1 MLFERSIQMVRIT
14 FILTLSLF
22 CSQLAAQVGRGGSGW
37 RYPGRYT
44 GAEKIQALEWGT
56 QAAAH
61 LMRRGGFSAPPEE
74 IGRLVG
80 QGFETSLNELMDW
93 EAIDDSQ
100 MEAGLEAA
108 DLMLIRQQNNGRYVT
123 NIGALQRWWLY
134 RMTHSRRQLLE
145 KMAFFW
151 HDHFATSVLQ
161 VNYVLGA
168 PFGDNATLD
177 GTEKPL
183 MLVQNELLRQYALGN
198 FKEMVH
204 AIARDPAMILWL
216 NNAENRVGNANEN
229 WARELLELFTVGESS
244 ESAAYTEFDI
254 QEAARAFTGWTSNGP
269 RQFPGSERKAWD
281 FYYAPQWHDFDPK
294 TVLDQV
300 IISPDPHDPEA
311 PSSIIDGERV
321 IDIIFEQ
328 PQTAI
333 FITRKLWE
341 YFVYNDPSDQIIQE
355 LAEVFRSSN
364 YELKPLM
371 RAIFTHP
378 HFMSSKAYRAKIKSP
393 IEFMV
398 GAFRELGVTDPF
410 NIPRLSELF
419 GLGQQL
425 FIPPDVGGWTHDEGW
440 VNTGTIIGRY
450 NFMTFVSCN
459 RGRNPEDPPITDGH
473 SLFEVICRVSRAQ
486 DQIDIEGIIENNNLR
501 FAPDI
506 VSYFASAMLQG
517 DQTIDDAYILEQYM
531 NTGPDGLPQ
540 LFDISD
546 AVMVD
551 TKVRGVIFLLSLL
564 PVYQLN

>member
-1 MLFERSIQMVRIT
+1 MLFERSLQMVRIT
-14 FILTLSLF
+14 FILTFLLF
-22 CSQLAAQVGRGGSGW
+22 CSQLTAQVGRGGGGW

-56 QAAAH
+56 GAAAH
-61 LMRRGGFSAPPEE
+61 LMRRGGFSASPEE

-80 QGFETSLNELMDW
+80 QGFEATLSELLDY
-93 EAIDDSQ
+93 EAMDDSE

-108 DLMLIRQQNNGRYVT
+108 GLSLIRQNNNGQYLT
-123 NIGALQRWWLY
+123 NIGNLQRWWLY
-134 RMTHSRRQLLE
+134 RMIHSRRQLLE

-161 VNYVLGA
+161 VNDVLGA
-168 PFGDNATLD
+168 PRGDNGILD

-183 MLVQNELLRQYALGN
+183 SLVQNETLRQYALGN

-216 NNAENRVGNANEN
+216 NNAENLVGNANEN

-254 QEAARAFTGWTSNGP
+254 QEAARAFTGWTSNG
-269 RQFPGSERKAWD
+269 RFQIPGVREAWD
-281 FYYAPQWHDFDPK
+281 FYYAAQWHDFQPK
-294 TVLDQV
+294 TILGQV
-300 IISPDPHDPEA
+300 IVSPDPHDPEA

-341 YFVYNDPSDQIIQE
+341 YFVYNDPSDQLIEE

-398 GAFRELGVTDPF
+398 GAYRELGVVDPF
-410 NIPRLSELF
+410 YIPFYSDIF

-425 FIPPDVGGWTHDEGW
+425 FLPPDVGGWAHDEGW
-440 VNTGTIIGRY
+440 INTGTVIARF
-450 NFMTFVSCN
+450 NFMTYVSCN
-459 RGRNPEDPPITDGH
+459 RGRNPGDPPFTDRE
-473 SLFEVICRVSRAQ
+473 SLFETICRRSQAQ
-486 DQIDIEGIIENNNLR
+486 DQVDIAGIIESNNLR
-501 FAPDI
+501 FAPDV
-506 VSYFASAMLQG
+506 VSYFANAMLQA
-517 DQTIDDAYILEQYM
+517 DQTIDDAYLLEEYM
-531 NTGPDGLPQ
+531 NRGPDGLPE
-540 LFDISD
+540 LFDIND
-546 AVMVD
+546 PVMVD

-564 PVYQLN
+564 PTYQLN

>member
-1 MLFERSIQMVRIT
+1 MLFERAAMEMVRIT

-22 CSQLAAQVGRGGSGW
+22 CSQLSAQVGRGGSGW

-93 EAIDDSQ
+93 EAIDDSE

-108 DLMLIRQQNNGRYVT
+108 GLELIRQNNNGRYVT
-123 NIGALQRWWLY
+123 NIRNLQRWWLY
-134 RMTHSRRQLLE
+134 RMVHSRRQLLE
-145 KMAFFW
+145 KLAFFW

-161 VNYVLGA
+161 INYVLGA
-168 PFGDNATLD
+168 PVGDDATLD

-183 MLVQNELLRQYALGN
+183 MLVQNETLRRYALGN
-198 FKEMVH
+198 FREMVH

-216 NNAENRVGNANEN
+216 NNAENRVGNPNEN

-244 ESAAYTEFDI
+244 ESAAYTELDI
-254 QEAARAFTGWTSNGP
+254 QEAARAFTGWTIIPP
-269 RQFPGSERKAWD
+269 RLAGLLGEGLD
-281 FYYAPQWHDFDPK
+281 FFYAPHLHDFEPK

-300 IISPDPHDPEA
+300 IISPEGKA
-311 PSSIIDGERV
+311 SIIDGERV
-321 IDIIFEQ
+321 IDLIFEQ

-341 YFVYNDPSDQIIQE
+341 YFVYPDPDEGIIKG
-355 LAEVFRSSN
+355 LAEVFRSGN

-371 RAIFTHP
+371 RAMFTHP

-398 GAFRELGVTDPF
+398 GAFRELGVADPT
-410 NIPRLSELF
+410 NVSRLSEIF

-450 NFMTFVSCN
+450 NFMTFLSCN
-459 RGRNPEDPPITDGH
+459 RGRNPGDPPITDGH

-486 DQIDIEGIIENNNLR
+486 DQIDLEGIIENNNLR
-501 FAPDI
+501 FGPDI
-506 VSYFASAMLQG
+506 VSYFANALLQG
-517 DQTIDDAYILEQYM
+517 DQTIDDAYILEEYM
-531 NTGPDGLPQ
+531 NTGPDGLPA
-540 LFDISD
+540 
-546 AVMVD
+546 AV
-551 TKVRGVIFLLSLL
+551 
-564 PVYQLN
+564 

>member
-1 MLFERSIQMVRIT
+1 MRKEPESCIIVKNIALCVETSEAGGRTELSMLFERSIQMVRIT

-22 CSQLAAQVGRGGSGW
+22 CSQLSAQVGRGGSGW

-56 QAAAH
+56 GAAAH
-61 LMRRGGFSAPPEE
+61 LIRRGGFSAPPEE

-80 QGFETSLNELMDW
+80 QGFEATLNELLDY
-93 EAIDDSQ
+93 EAIDDSE

-108 DLMLIRQQNNGRYVT
+108 GLQLIRQNMNNGRYLT
-123 NIGALQRWWLY
+123 NIGNLQRWWLY

-145 KMAFFW
+145 KMTFFW

-168 PFGDNATLD
+168 PVRDNETLD

-183 MLVQNELLRQYALGN
+183 SLVQNELLRQYALGN

-269 RQFPGSERKAWD
+269 RPPPGSGREAWD
-281 FYYAPQWHDFDPK
+281 FFYAPQWHDFEAK
-294 TVLDQV
+294 TFLDQV
-300 IISPDPHDPEA
+300 IISPEGNA
-311 PSSIIDGERV
+311 SIIDGERV

-341 YFVYNDPSDQIIQE
+341 YFVYLDPGDQIIQE

-378 HFMSSKAYRAKIKSP
+378 HFMSSSP
-393 IEFMV
+393 WWKYVF
-398 GAFRELGVTDPF
+398 
-410 NIPRLSELF
+410 
-419 GLGQQL
+419 
-425 FIPPDVGGWTHDEGW
+425 
-440 VNTGTIIGRY
+440 
-450 NFMTFVSCN
+450 
-459 RGRNPEDPPITDGH
+459 
-473 SLFEVICRVSRAQ
+473 
-486 DQIDIEGIIENNNLR
+486 
-501 FAPDI
+501 
-506 VSYFASAMLQG
+506 
-517 DQTIDDAYILEQYM
+517 
-531 NTGPDGLPQ
+531 
-540 LFDISD
+540 
-546 AVMVD
+546 
-551 TKVRGVIFLLSLL
+551 
-564 PVYQLN
+564 

>member
-1 MLFERSIQMVRIT
+1 M
-14 FILTLSLF
+14 
-22 CSQLAAQVGRGGSGW
+22 
-37 RYPGRYT
+37 
-44 GAEKIQALEWGT
+44 
-56 QAAAH
+56 
-61 LMRRGGFSAPPEE
+61 
-74 IGRLVG
+74 G
-80 QGFETSLNELMDW
+80 QGFEVTLSELLDY
-93 EAIDDSQ
+93 EAMDDSQ

-108 DLMLIRQQNNGRYVT
+108 GLQLIRQNPNNGQYMT
-123 NIGALQRWWLY
+123 DIGNLQRWWLY
-134 RMTHSRRQLLE
+134 RMIHSRHQLLE

-168 PFGDNATLD
+168 PRGDNATLD

-183 MLVQNELLRQYALGN
+183 SLVQNETLRQYALGN

-244 ESAAYTEFDI
+244 ESAAYNEFDI
-254 QEAARAFTGWTSNGP
+254 QEAAREFTGWTSNGP
-269 RQFPGSERKAWD
+269 RDFPGYREAWD
-281 FYYAPQWHDFDPK
+281 FFYFPPWHDFEPK

-300 IISPDPHDPEA
+300 IISPPGQA
-311 PSSIIDGERV
+311 SIMDGEQV

-328 PQTAI
+328 PQTAF

-341 YFVYNDPSDQIIQE
+341 YFVYNDPSDQIIEE

-364 YELKPLM
+364 YEIKPLM
-371 RAIFTHP
+371 RAIFSHP

-398 GAFRELGVTDPF
+398 GAFRELGVLDPF
-410 NIPRLSELF
+410 NIPFFSERF

-440 VNTGTIIGRY
+440 INTGTVIGRF

-459 RGRNPEDPPITDGH
+459 RGRNPGDPPISDRKDFF
-473 SLFEVICRVSRAQ
+473 SVVCRASQSQ
-486 DQIDIEGIIENNNLR
+486 DQVDITGIIESNNLR
-501 FAPDI
+501 FAPDV
-506 VSYFASAMLQG
+506 VSCFANAMLQA
-517 DQTIDDAYILEQYM
+517 DQTIDDAYILEEYM
-531 NTGPDGLPQ
+531 NRGPDGLPE
-540 LFDISD
+540 LFDIND
-546 AVMVD
+546 PVMVD
-551 TKVRGVIFLLSLL
+551 TKVRGLIFLLSLL

>member
-1 MLFERSIQMVRIT
+1 MLFERSLQMVRIT
-14 FILTLSLF
+14 FILTVFLF
-22 CSQLAAQVGRGGSGW
+22 FSQLSAQVGRGGGSW

-44 GAEKIQALEWGT
+44 GGEKIQSLQWGT
-56 QAAAH
+56 GAAAH
-61 LMRRGGFSAPPEE
+61 LMRCGGFSAPPEE

-80 QGFETSLNELMDW
+80 QGFEATLSELLDY
-93 EAIDDSQ
+93 EAVDDSQ

-108 DLMLIRQQNNGRYVT
+108 GFVLIRQNPNNGQYRT
-123 NIGALQRWWLY
+123 NIGNLQRWWLY
-134 RMTHSRRQLLE
+134 RMIHSRRQLLE
-145 KMAFFW
+145 KMALFW

-168 PFGDNATLD
+168 RNGDDSLD

-183 MLVQNELLRQYALGN
+183 SLVQNETLRLHALGN

-204 AIARDPAMILWL
+204 AIARDPAMILFL
-216 NNAENRVGNANEN
+216 NNAENRVGNPNEN
-229 WARELLELFTVGESS
+229 WARELFELFTVGESS

-254 QEAARAFTGWTSNGP
+254 QEAARAFTGWTSNLG
-269 RQFPGSERKAWD
+269 RQIGEREPWD
-281 FYYAPQWHDFDPK
+281 FFYAPQWHDFEPK

-300 IISPDPHDPEA
+300 IVSPEGHA
-311 PSSIIDGERV
+311 SIVDGERV

-328 PQTAI
+328 PQTAV
-333 FITRKLWE
+333 FVTRKLWE
-341 YFVYNDPSDQIIQE
+341 YFVYNDPSDQIIEE

-378 HFMSSKAYRAKIKSP
+378 HFMSSKAYRAKIKGP

-398 GAFRELGVTDPF
+398 GAFRELGVGDPA
-410 NIPRLSELF
+410 NIQRISEIF

-440 VNTGTIIGRY
+440 INTGTVIGRF

-459 RGRNPEDPPITDGH
+459 RGRNPGDPPPSDREG
-473 SLFEVICRVSRAQ
+473 LFSFLCRISQSQ
-486 DQIDIEGIIENNNLR
+486 DQVDIEGIIEQNNLR
-501 FAPDI
+501 FAPDL
-506 VSYFASAMLQG
+506 VSYFANAMLQA
-517 DQTIDDAYILEQYM
+517 DQTIDDAYTLEEYM
-531 NTGPDGLPQ
+531 NRGPDGLPE
-540 LFDISD
+540 LFDIND
-546 AVMVD
+546 PVMVD
-551 TKVRGVIFLLSLL
+551 TKVRGLIFLLSLL

>member
-1 MLFERSIQMVRIT
+1 MRKEPESCIIVKKIALCVETSEAGGRTELSMLFERSIQMVRIT

-22 CSQLAAQVGRGGSGW
+22 CSQLSAQVGRGGSGW

-56 QAAAH
+56 GAAAH
-61 LMRRGGFSAPPEE
+61 LIRRGGFSAPPEE

-80 QGFETSLNELMDW
+80 QGFEATLNELLDY
-93 EAIDDSQ
+93 EAIDDSE

-108 DLMLIRQQNNGRYVT
+108 GLQLIRQNMNNGRYLT
-123 NIGALQRWWLY
+123 NIGNLQRWWLY

-145 KMAFFW
+145 KMTFFW

-168 PFGDNATLD
+168 PVRDNETLD

-183 MLVQNELLRQYALGN
+183 SLVQNELLRQYALGN

-269 RQFPGSERKAWD
+269 RPPPGSGREAWD
-281 FYYAPQWHDFDPK
+281 FFYAPQWHDFEAK
-294 TVLDQV
+294 TFLDQV
-300 IISPDPHDPEA
+300 IISPEGNA
-311 PSSIIDGERV
+311 SIIDGERV

-341 YFVYNDPSDQIIQE
+341 YFVYLDPGDQIIQE

-378 HFMSSKAYRAKIKSP
+378 HFM
-393 IEFMV
+393 
-398 GAFRELGVTDPF
+398 
-410 NIPRLSELF
+410 
-419 GLGQQL
+419 
-425 FIPPDVGGWTHDEGW
+425 
-440 VNTGTIIGRY
+440 
-450 NFMTFVSCN
+450 FMTFVSCN
-459 RGRNPEDPPITDGH
+459 RGRNPGDPPISDREDFF
-473 SLFEVICRVSRAQ
+473 SVVCRFSQSQ
-486 DQIDIEGIIENNNLR
+486 DQVDITGIIESNNLR
-501 FAPDI
+501 FAPDV

-517 DQTIDDAYILEQYM
+517 DHTIDDAYILEEYM
-531 NTGPDGLPQ
+531 NTGPDGLSQ
-540 LFDISD
+540 LFDIGD
-546 AVMVD
+546 EVMVD
-551 TKVRGVIFLLSLL
+551 TKVRGVIFLLTLL

>member
-1 MLFERSIQMVRIT
+1 MLFERSLQMARIT
-14 FILTLSLF
+14 YILTILLF
-22 CSQLAAQVGRGGSGW
+22 CSQLSAQVGRGGGSW

-44 GAEKIQALEWGT
+44 GAEKIQSIEWGT
-56 QAAAH
+56 GAAAH

-80 QGFETSLNELMDW
+80 QGFEATLSELLDY
-93 EAIDDSQ
+93 EAMDDSE

-108 DLMLIRQQNNGRYVT
+108 NLQLIRQNPNNGQYMT
-123 NIGALQRWWLY
+123 NIGNLQRWWLY
-134 RMTHSRRQLLE
+134 RMINSRRQLLE

-168 PFGDNATLD
+168 PRGDNAILD

-183 MLVQNELLRQYALGN
+183 SLVQNETLRQYALGN

-244 ESAAYTEFDI
+244 ESAAYAEFDI

-269 RQFPGSERKAWD
+269 REIAGREAWD
-281 FYYAPQWHDFDPK
+281 FYYAPQWHDFEPK

-300 IISPDPHDPEA
+300 IISPQGKA
-311 PSSIIDGERV
+311 SIIDGERV

-328 PQTAI
+328 PQTAT
-333 FITRKLWE
+333 FVTRKLWE
-341 YFVYNDPSDQIIQE
+341 YFVYNDPSDQIIEE
-355 LAEVFRSSN
+355 LAAVLRSSN
-364 YELKPLM
+364 YEIKPLM

-398 GAFRELGVTDPF
+398 GALRELGVVDPS
-410 NIPRLSELF
+410 NIPRFSELF

-440 VNTGTIIGRY
+440 VNTGTVIGRF

-459 RGRNPEDPPITDGH
+459 RGRNPGDPPPSDGEGLF
-473 SLFEVICRVSRAQ
+473 SLICRISRSQ
-486 DQIDIEGIIENNNLR
+486 DQVDIAGIIEENNLR

-506 VSYFASAMLQG
+506 VSYFANAMLQA
-517 DQTIDDAYILEQYM
+517 DQTIDDAYILEEYM
-531 NTGPDGLPQ
+531 NSGPDGLPE

-546 AVMVD
+546 PMMVD

>member
-1 MLFERSIQMVRIT
+1 MRKKPEYCIIAKKIAVYVETSGTGVRNELSMLFERSRQMGRIT
-14 FILTLSLF
+14 FILTVFLC
-22 CSQLAAQVGRGGSGW
+22 CSQLSAQVGRGGGSW

-44 GAEKIQALEWGT
+44 SAEKISSLEWGT
-56 QAAAH
+56 GAAAH

-80 QGFETSLNELMDW
+80 QGFEVTLSELLDY
-93 EAIDDSQ
+93 EAMDDSQ

-108 DLMLIRQQNNGRYVT
+108 GLQLIRQNPNNGQYMT
-123 NIGALQRWWLY
+123 DIGNLQRWWLY
-134 RMTHSRRQLLE
+134 RMIHSRRQLLE

-168 PFGDNATLD
+168 PRGDNATLD

-183 MLVQNELLRQYALGN
+183 SLVQNETLRQYALGN

-244 ESAAYTEFDI
+244 ESAAYNEFDI

-269 RQFPGSERKAWD
+269 RDFPGYREAWD
-281 FYYAPQWHDFDPK
+281 FFYFPPWHDFEPK

-300 IISPDPHDPEA
+300 IISPPGQA
-311 PSSIIDGERV
+311 SIMDGERV

-328 PQTAI
+328 PQTAF

-341 YFVYNDPSDQIIQE
+341 YFVYNDPSDQIIEE

-364 YELKPLM
+364 YEIKPLM
-371 RAIFTHP
+371 RAIFSHP

-398 GAFRELGVTDPF
+398 GAFRELGVLDPF
-410 NIPRLSELF
+410 NIPFFSERF

-440 VNTGTIIGRY
+440 INTGTVIGRF

-459 RGRNPEDPPITDGH
+459 RGRNPGDPPI
-473 SLFEVICRVSRAQ
+473 SAQ
-486 DQIDIEGIIENNNLR
+486 PSPRLVAG
-501 FAPDI
+501 
-506 VSYFASAMLQG
+506 
-517 DQTIDDAYILEQYM
+517 
-531 NTGPDGLPQ
+531 
-540 LFDISD
+540 
-546 AVMVD
+546 
-551 TKVRGVIFLLSLL
+551 
-564 PVYQLN
+564 